1 MATDIMPYMQRLLN
15 QFDVPNIRES
25 FTGFEKTLQF
35 NFTDTDQHFVI
46 AVANDGSAAMQE
58 TTIDNADVTITTTTD
73 VMAGI
78 MDKKVN
84 GVTAYMTRKIK
95 VNGNMED
102 LNRLQKLMF

>member
-1 MATDIMPYMQRLLN
+1 MADITPYLQTLVSR
-15 QFDVPNIRES
+15 FDVPAIRES
-25 FTGFEKTLQF
+25 FQGFAKTLQF
-35 NFTDTDQHFVI
+35 NFTDTEQHFVI
-46 AVANDGSAAMQE
+46 VVANDGSATLEERTAE
-58 TTIDNADVTITTTTD
+58 KPDIDISTTTD

-84 GVTAYMTRKIK
+84 GITAYMTRKIK